1 MPKKRLPPCLQRFYA
16 NANLGLAPELKA
28 ELERIK
34 KDKIYIRAMNCSTV
48 DKLDEGEHKF
58 VPVPKSVRKKFLD
71 FGAANMY
78 LTLGAKIVVDEQS
91 HRRVIVS
98 GKVYHGDVTNAVFEE
113 IQKKKRLLKS
123 PVNGTYK
130 TVYVSE

>member
-28 ELERIK
+28 ELKRVKAERNLSRMMDCRK
-34 KDKIYIRAMNCSTV
+34 V
-48 DKLDEGEHKF
+48 DKLDEGDHKF
-58 VPVPKSVRKKFLD
+58 VPAPKSVRKKFLD

-130 TVYVSE
+130 TVYISE